1 MFDTQVFESFLYIA
15 AIAAAFIGYG
25 VWAGLRDGDRE
36 SSCEP
41 AGTSKLVLATAHN
54 GSPPDLKLK
63 E

>member
-36 SSCEP
+36 SSREP
-41 AGTSKLVLATAHN
+41 GTSKLVLATAHQ